1 MYDSLST
8 VGTQGPRHGYYAAM
22 SSVADNP
29 RVPGPQYLVAGRY
42 RLLSRIGGGGMGTV
56 WLARDQLLD
65 REVAVKQVISTEG
78 LSEDTADTIRQ
89 RAMRE
94 GRIAARLSHRNAIAM
109 HDVALDSGEPW
120 LVMEYLHSRSVAQI
134 LHATGT
140 IDVAQSA
147 QIGAQVADAMVDAHA
162 AGIIHR
168 DIKPGNI
175 LIANT
180 GRNAGLVKITDFGI
194 SHAKDDVTLTQTG
207 IVTGTPAY
215 FAPEV
220 ARGQLPSE
228 ASDVYSLGAT
238 IYTMLEGLPPFG
250 VDENSLALLH
260 KVARAKI
267 NPITKA
273 GALEPILRKLLEPAP
288 ARRPTMAQARD
299 ELAAVA
305 AAATHTSRDQVLTGV
320 LTKKDGALPIWMQ
333 KPRTQTAATAPVTR
347 NSPSNQPGT
356 GGVGTIPPGTRPLPS
371 TANSTDSAYA
381 PTMSSDR
388 LLFPTH
394 GHVGGSNRM
403 TGAFPEPRPQPQS
416 STTALALS
424 VFAFFVVLAGVAILL
439 IALLK

>member
-1 MYDSLST
+1 MATPY
-8 VGTQGPRHGYYAAM
+8 RHHGYYAAM

-78 LSEDTADTIRQ
+78 LSEDSADTVRQ

-94 GRIAARLSHRNAIAM
+94 GRIAARLAHRNAIAM

-120 LVMEYLHSRSVAQI
+120 LVMEYLPSRSVAQI

-175 LIANT
+175 LIAST

-273 GALEPILRKLLEPAP
+273 GALEPILRKLLEPSP

-299 ELAAVA
+299 ELAAIA
-305 AAATHTSRDQVLTGV
+305 AAATRTSTDQVLTGV
-320 LTKKDGALPIWMQ
+320 LTQKDGALPIWMQ
-333 KPRTQTAATAPVTR
+333 KSRPRTIAPDAAAAQRTITPAPSGTAQ
-347 NSPSNQPGT
+347 QPGT
-356 GGVGTIPPGTRPLPS
+356 LPLSHTHDPS
-371 TANSTDSAYA
+371 YA

-388 LLFPTH
+388 LHFPGH
-394 GHVGGSNRM
+394 GAGSANRM
-403 TGAFPEPRPQPQS
+403 TGAFPEPRPQQQS